1 MNSRKSF
8 HREVKM
14 MIAEGFTCQRYGFNV
29 GADKFSLLTIENGKT
44 SIMRL
49 SEWTLI
55 SQSQKSHSDRLLG
68 VIIVNSLIPKA
79 FAIDLT
85 PPFLKIELHCLE
97 LVGRRITGS
106 TPIRPSFRCRFH
118 FTPSSLFREKCY
130 PLLQTLQTIFPQLST
145 LLLIMLSQS
154 DSRCPDIIIHRFFSL
169 SLASSAIQP
178 SCWGVEFIRI
188 SRNPFL
194 ISGTGDSVSFSPCFR
209 CDDLSWGSGFRE
221 RTLMKRVMVDQ

>member
-68 VIIVNSLIPKA
+68 VNHLSSTVNDVVVKVRLCS
-79 FAIDLT
+79 
-85 PPFLKIELHCLE
+85 H
-97 LVGRRITGS
+97 
-106 TPIRPSFRCRFH
+106 
-118 FTPSSLFREKCY
+118 Y
-130 PLLQTLQTIFPQLST
+130 
-145 LLLIMLSQS
+145 
-154 DSRCPDIIIHRFFSL
+154 
-169 SLASSAIQP
+169 
-178 SCWGVEFIRI
+178 
-188 SRNPFL
+188 
-194 ISGTGDSVSFSPCFR
+194 
-209 CDDLSWGSGFRE
+209 
-221 RTLMKRVMVDQ
+221 

>member
-68 VIIVNSLIPKA
+68 GNQTL
-79 FAIDLT
+79 FACDPERPGGTGFIRRSSTFICRTSQSAQARCSGGKERMGALERGVSALHQAGTGKCLSGNQASGGMDLGDISQEKT
-85 PPFLKIELHCLE
+85 TKERRGRACLE
-97 LVGRRITGS
+97 NRNTGLFGKQRI
-106 TPIRPSFRCRFH
+106 H
-118 FTPSSLFREKCY
+118 
-130 PLLQTLQTIFPQLST
+130 QA
-145 LLLIMLSQS
+145 
-154 DSRCPDIIIHRFFSL
+154 FS
-169 SLASSAIQP
+169 
-178 SCWGVEFIRI
+178 
-188 SRNPFL
+188 
-194 ISGTGDSVSFSPCFR
+194 
-209 CDDLSWGSGFRE
+209 
-221 RTLMKRVMVDQ
+221 